1 MQMKCVPQL
10 DWVEFLET
18 ANKCPYQAT
27 ESEELGPDS
36 GLNFSANLPDSPAWR
51 ELPQDSQASGHL
63 LLAALL
69 GPLSR
74 KTMEVP
80 ELGDQVGVP
89 SSSGP
94 HHPFSLRTT

>member
-36 GLNFSANLPDSPAWR
+36 GLNFSVNLPDSPACQ
-51 ELPQDSQASGHL
+51 ELPQGLSGIWTPLIGCPSGASVQEDHG
-63 LLAALL
+63 
-69 GPLSR
+69 
-74 KTMEVP
+74 
-80 ELGDQVGVP
+80 
-89 SSSGP
+89 SS
-94 HHPFSLRTT
+94 